1 MVGLLNS
8 VQLVAKSTK
17 CITNMKQKSVVQS
30 IRFSSIQIE
39 KMAWLKSKKIRP
51 SVLIRN
57 GFDKEFKKYKKEYD
71 KTQDKF
77 VPF

>member
-1 MVGLLNS
+1 
-8 VQLVAKSTK
+8 
-17 CITNMKQKSVVQS
+17 MKDKSVVQS

-39 KMAWLKSKKIRP
+39 KMAWLKSKKIKP

-57 GFDKEFKKYKKEYD
+57 GFDKEFENYKKEYD
-71 KTQDKF
+71 IIKNKI